1 MEEHGGFLLEIPLLD
16 TASAIERLEEEYELT
31 EEQIE
36 LLQLVYKKKIQS
48 PNEEI
53 KLSKEEVAMIGTE
66 DSKGL
71 EVSKDSF
78 EEMNITW
85 EL

>member
-1 MEEHGGFLLEIPLLD
+1 M
-16 TASAIERLEEEYELT
+16 R
-31 EEQIE
+31 
-36 LLQLVYKKKIQS
+36 
-48 PNEEI
+48 
-53 KLSKEEVAMIGTE
+53 KLSCPKEEVAMIGTE